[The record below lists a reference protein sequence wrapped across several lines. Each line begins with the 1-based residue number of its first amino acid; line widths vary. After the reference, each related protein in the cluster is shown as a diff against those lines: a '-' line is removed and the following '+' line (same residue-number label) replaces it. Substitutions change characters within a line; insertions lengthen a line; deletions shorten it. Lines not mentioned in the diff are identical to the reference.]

1 MYIDTVLFA
10 RADTTTDSTSTTT
23 SDSTSGSASSS
34 TNTQSSGSTS
44 TSSSP
49 STSSSSSVTT
59 TNASSSLSTS
69 TLSSSSS
76 TSSSSQSAST
86 TSSASSASSSA
97 TSSSSPSSSEGQEIG
112 AIVGGVIGGLVVLT
126 LLSVIF
132 TVLRRKRRNAKKRP
146 RGSVYLGNMD
156 QSQLDTFLKQKP
168 RANVD
173 SLHSSSSMPLL
184 SLPQMDTTLPHDIAT
199 EYTDVPAS
207 SLNIDAPDAA
217 EGNDQNGNADES
229 ETGHSLFLPSPYS
242 QHGHDGN
249 GDDVPP
255 EMPQSRLITPSP
267 RPESQFYA
275 PIPVQAGDY
284 SIKALESSAS
294 GSRPST
300 PFSLSMIHDQTGV
313 ETASPSLNA
322 GNAEHSGDH

>member
-1 MYIDTVLFA
+1 MYIDTVLLFYF
-10 RADTTTDSTSTTT
+10 RLGVFEYQYSKFRF
-23 SDSTSGSASSS
+23 
-34 TNTQSSGSTS
+34 NF
-44 TSSSP
+44 
-49 STSSSSSVTT
+49 
-59 TNASSSLSTS
+59 NFILSFNLFIFLRYDYERVLVPLYLDVVIFIFHIIIITIS
-69 TLSSSSS
+69 FYHQLCFINICY
-76 TSSSSQSAST
+76 
-86 TSSASSASSSA
+86 
-97 TSSSSPSSSEGQEIG
+97 SEGQEIG